1 MWNNGKAYFF
11 KGNQYIRVDLAT
23 KKADSGYPKPVKGNW
38 CGLFGGAFGN
48 YDVNIAYRQRANF
61 FVFDN
66 GQGGTTGA
74 GNGMFIL
81 YNLEGAVN
89 YRDIGSTFNF
99 ELSRISA
106 SKPDEVSGNT
116 SLDWQIKSS
125 PDTDTIPGGQDVKII
140 GGRIVIRVEG
150 DPSIVKNQ
158 TDPITLLW
166 PIRMEH
172 KYVT

>member
-1 MWNNGKAYFF
+1 
-11 KGNQYIRVDLAT
+11 
-23 KKADSGYPKPVKGNW
+23 
-38 CGLFGGAFGN
+38 
-48 YDVNIAYRQRANF
+48 
-61 FVFDN
+61 
-66 GQGGTTGA
+66 
-74 GNGMFIL
+74 MFIL

-150 DPSIVKNQ
+150 DPQSLKTKLIPLHYCGPSGWSINMSRNANFPQ
-158 TDPITLLW
+158 DPIFADPMTKQLASSL
-166 PIRMEH
+166 
-172 KYVT
+172 